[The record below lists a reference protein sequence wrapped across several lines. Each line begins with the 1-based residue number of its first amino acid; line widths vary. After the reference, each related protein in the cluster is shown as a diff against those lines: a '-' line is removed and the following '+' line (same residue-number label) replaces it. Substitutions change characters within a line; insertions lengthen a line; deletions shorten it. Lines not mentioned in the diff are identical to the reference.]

1 MEIFTMPNNRVF
13 YASQGVSVGGT
24 TVQGAQ
30 SVGITTNFN
39 LEQVF
44 QLGQLAL
51 YDNVSLDPEVEI
63 TISKVLDGEDT
74 IWKLSSTTG
83 TSLID
88 NANDTSSIVVGVGSD
103 TSSTLTSSSAIT
115 CSGMFVSS
123 VSYTFPVD
131 GSLTEEVTFVG
142 NAKALTGSVSAPA
155 TNSNTTLRRQN
166 VNLNSSTLPSE
177 VSGKNITSISISA
190 DLGRET
196 MYKLGSLKPFH
207 RFVNFPLE
215 VTCEFEVSATDLDG
229 VEVDIPEA
237 ACSGLPANDRSI
249 NIAICDSDGNSRYTF
264 NLGDKNK
271 LTSVNYSGGDTG
283 GGNATITYSYSTYNE
298 LTITDVGS

>member
-1 MEIFTMPNNRVF
+1 MPNNRVF

-63 TISKVLDGEDT
+63 TISKILDGEDT
-74 IWKLSSTTG
+74 IWALASSSG

-88 NANDTSSIVVGVGSD
+88 NANDECDIVVGIGSD
-103 TSSTLTSSSAIT
+103 TDGTLTSTSAIT

-123 VSYTFPVD
+123 LSYTFPVD
-131 GSLTEEVTFVG
+131 GALTEEITFVG
-142 NAKALTGSVSAPA
+142 NAKALTGSVSAPV
-155 TNSNTTLRRQN
+155 TNSKTTLRRQN
-166 VNLNSSTLPSE
+166 VNIAASTIPAE

-215 VTCEFEVSATDLDG
+215 VTCEFEVTATDLDG
-229 VEVDIPEA
+229 VEVDIPDT
-237 ACSGLPANDRSI
+237 ACSGLPASDRAIEIS
-249 NIAICDSDGNSRYTF
+249 ICDADGNERYTF
-264 NLGDKNK
+264 DLGSKNK

-298 LTITDVGS
+298 LTITDL

>member
-1 MEIFTMPNNRVF
+1 MPNNRVF

-63 TISKVLDGEDT
+63 TVSKVLDGEAT
-74 IWKLSSTTG
+74 IWSLASTTG
-83 TSLID
+83 TSLIQ
-88 NANDTSSIVVGVGSD
+88 NANDEVDIVVGIGSD
-103 TSSTLTSSSAIT
+103 TAASLTSTSAIT

-123 VSYTFPVD
+123 VSYTFPID
-131 GSLTEEVTFVG
+131 GSMTEELTFIG

-155 TNSNTTLRRQN
+155 TTSNTTLRRQN
-166 VNLNSSTLPSE
+166 VNFGSASAVTPAE
-177 VSGKNITSISISA
+177 VSGKNITNITISA

-215 VTCEFEVSATDLDG
+215 VTCEFEVTATDLDG

-237 ACSGLPANDRSI
+237 NCSGLASNNREI
-249 NIAICDSDGNSRYTF
+249 VVVICDGTGTDKYKF
-264 NLGDKNK
+264 DLGDSCK

-298 LTITDVGS
+298 LTITDL

>member
-1 MEIFTMPNNRVF
+1 MPNNRVF

-24 TVQGAQ
+24 AVQGAQ

-39 LEQVF
+39 LEQAF

-51 YDNVSLDPEVEI
+51 YDNISLDPEVEI
-63 TISKVLDGEDT
+63 TVSKVLDGEAS
-74 IWKLSSTTG
+74 IWSLSSTTG

-88 NANDTSSIVVGVGSD
+88 NANDTTTVVVGIGSD
-103 TSSTLTSSSAIT
+103 TSSSLSSTSAIT
-115 CSGMFVSS
+115 CTGMFVSS

-131 GSLTEEVTFVG
+131 GNLTEEISFVG
-142 NAKALTGSVSAPA
+142 NAKSLSGSVSAPVTT
-155 TNSNTTLRRQN
+155 TNTVLRRQN
-166 VNLNSSTLPSE
+166 VNIAGSTIPTE
-177 VSGKNITSISISA
+177 VAGKNITNITISA

-196 MYKLGSLKPFH
+196 MYKLGSLAPFH

-229 VEVDIPEA
+229 VAVNLPSA
-237 ACSGLPANDRSI
+237 ACSGLAPNDRTI
-249 NIAICDSDGNSRYTF
+249 VIDVCDGTGSTAYSFD
-264 NLGDKNK
+264 LGTKCK

-283 GGNATITYSYSTYNE
+283 GGNATVTYSYSTYNE
-298 LTITDVGS
+298 LDITG

>member
-1 MEIFTMPNNRVF
+1 MEILTMANNRVF
-13 YASQGVSVGGT
+13 YASHGVDVGGT

-39 LEQVF
+39 LEQAF

-51 YDNVSLDPEVEI
+51 YDNISLDPEVEI
-63 TISKVLDGEDT
+63 TVSKVLDGEST
-74 IWKLSSTTG
+74 IWKLATG
-83 TSLID
+83 GGSLIE
-88 NANDTSSIVVGVGSD
+88 NANDETTIKVGVGDD
-103 TSSTLTSSSAIT
+103 TASSLTNVSAIT

-131 GSLTEEVTFVG
+131 GNLTEEVTFVG
-142 NAKALTGSVSAPA
+142 NSKAITGTVSAPA
-155 TNSNTTLRRQN
+155 TTDKTVLRRQN
-166 VNLNSSTLPSE
+166 VDIPNCTIPTE

-190 DLGRET
+190 DLGRES

-215 VTCEFEVSATDLDG
+215 VTCEFEVSATGLDG
-229 VEVDIPEA
+229 VAVDIPDT
-237 ACSGLPANDRSI
+237 ACSGLAANDREI
-249 NIAICDSDGNSRYTF
+249 VVKICDADGLAYTF
-264 NLGDKNK
+264 DLGDKCK

-298 LTITDVGS
+298 LTITDAA